1 MRRRRNARRSA
12 TGGRTKGRPRA
23 FCCPPPTH
31 GAGHEVLLITSRDTG
46 RWVVP
51 KGWPVA
57 GKSAARSAAQEAF
70 EEAGVEGTVSDDC
83 IGVYSYGKVL
93 GSKRILPCV
102 VAVYPLRVTG
112 LKEDF
117 PEKGQRRLKWFR
129 PQAAATKVAEP
140 DLSAI
145 LAAFAPPPEADP
157 APGESR

>member
-1 MRRRRNARRSA
+1 MKRFHNEDKAEADA
-12 TGGRTKGRPRA
+12 TKTQCAALCYRQDDKGKTRI
-23 FCCPPPTH
+23 
-31 GAGHEVLLITSRDTG
+31 LLITSRDTG